1 MKRTITLC
9 MLVLV
14 SLSLLVSPVFSVELK
29 RSPAASTLAR
39 GDLNVSV
46 RLVGGKGSVLRPGRD
61 IRLTFQTNKD
71 AYVVIYNID
80 SEGYINLLFPNN
92 GTIKKVRGRTVHYLP
107 DENSGVYWEAGGKT
121 GIEYI
126 HAVAVSDL
134 DRLKEDEI
142 YFLAQNRKQSEEKR
156 FRIDM
161 DPFLAFN
168 MIDEELLVDSGQELA
183 TDYTY
188 FYVNRKVDY
197 PRYLCAKC
205 HGHDDFNDPYAEDCP
220 EIVIEK
226 LAYEEDLEYP
236 YPEAFA
242 VRDVDEDYYSSKG
255 YADRRTEDRDDYDN
269 DTKVYLSI
277 YYSDYDYP
285 YWYSG
290 SYFRYHFASYAD
302 PFWWDYGWNWHW
314 SNNYYFHWPFYSWY
328 HPYYFHWA
336 YNHHWNN
343 WWYDHHGR
351 YDRYYGHRTRSIH
364 ADRRIAKRNLSYASL
379 MSRSNKT
386 RTLARSS
393 LVKKRIDTARTLDR
407 TRTGRR
413 TIERSRLAERISRGR
428 ETRARTIR
436 TDRTSARTRDVKRRI
451 IYNGSRTQRSRD
463 ADETRRAKRKSS
475 SRVRSGTTRKQGT
488 DRTVDRNRSSSRSK
502 SRRGSSSSVR
512 KDRSTTKRKTPP
524 RIKSS
529 PKSRR
534 SSGTS
539 KRTVNRPSS
548 SRRSSSP
555 ARSTSRSSS
564 RSSRSSGGSSKA
576 RKR

>member
-1 MKRTITLC
+1 MKRTIILC
-9 MLVLV
+9 TLVLV
-14 SLSLLVSPVFSVELK
+14 SLSLLVSPVNSVELK
-29 RSPAASTLAR
+29 KSPATSTLAR
-39 GDLNVSV
+39 GDLDVSV
-46 RLVGGKGSVLRPGRD
+46 RLVGGKGAVLRPGRD

-92 GTIKKVRGRTVHYLP
+92 GNIKKVRGRTVHYLP
-107 DENSGVYWEAGGKT
+107 DENSGEYWEVGGKT

-142 YFLAQNRKQSEEKR
+142 YFLAQNRRQGEEKR

-168 MIDEELLVDSGQELA
+168 MIDEELLVDSGRELA

-205 HGHDDFNDPYAEDCP
+205 HGQDEFGDPYAEDCP

-226 LAYEEDLEYP
+226 LAYEEDLQYP

-255 YADRRTEDRDDYDN
+255 YADRRTEDWNDYDN

-290 SYFRYHFASYAD
+290 PYFRYHFASYAD

-314 SNNYYFHWPFYSWY
+314 SNYYYFHWPFYSWY

-343 WWYDHHGR
+343 WWYDHHR
-351 YDRYYGHRTRSIH
+351 YNDRYYWHRTRPIR
-364 ADRRIAKRNLSYASL
+364 ADRRIAKRNLSYASS
-379 MSRSNKT
+379 MSRLNKT
-386 RTLARSS
+386 RTLARSN
-393 LVKKRIDTARTLDR
+393 LVKKRIATARTLDR

-428 ETRARTIR
+428 ETRAGTIR
-436 TDRTSARTRDVKRRI
+436 TDRTSARSRDLKRRI

-463 ADETRRAKRKSS
+463 ADEARRSRRKPS
-475 SRVRSGTTRKQGT
+475 SRVRSGTTRNQGT
-488 DRTVDRNRSSSRSK
+488 DRTVDRNRPSGRSK
-502 SRRGSSSSVR
+502 SRRESSSSVR
-512 KDRSTTKRKTPP
+512 KNRSTTTRKSPP
-524 RIKSS
+524 SIKSN
-529 PKSRR
+529 PKTRR

-564 RSSRSSGGSSKA
+564 RSSKSSGGSSKA